1 MYPCMTSRERVLAA
15 IEHREPDRVPIDFGG
30 MRSTGIMAVAYNRLL
45 AAMGLGHK
53 KARMYDV
60 VQQLAIPDPEVLDR
74 FHVDVADLGHL
85 IPRPE
90 SAWKDW
96 TLPDGSPALVPRW
109 FEPRRSGDDGSIE
122 VRGPDGLLIAVQPK
136 GCLYVEQ
143 SHFPLRGAPA
153 PRTTG
158 ELRKAMGEVVWG
170 FLPSPPW
177 DRAAEPGY
185 WKWLEGACRAARR
198 STDRA
203 IMIGFGGN
211 LLEWLNYLY
220 SIEESLLLLAGD
232 PGEAERVLD
241 LLVEIHL
248 ENLEKLIDAV
258 GDNVDI
264 IQVGDDLGSQ
274 QATLISPAMYRR
286 LFKPRHARIIR
297 YVKDHSRL
305 KVFLHSCGSIRQVLG
320 DLIDCG
326 IDVINPVQTSAA
338 GMDPAE
344 LKREFGRHVTFW
356 GGGCETQ
363 TVLHHGK
370 PEEVARMVKERIET
384 FAPGGG
390 YVFNQIHNVM
400 ANIPAENVIAMFDA
414 AYRYGRYQHRC

>member
-1 MYPCMTSRERVLAA
+1 MNSRERVLAA
-15 IEHREPDRVPIDFGG
+15 IERHEPDRVPIDFGG

-45 AAMGLGHK
+45 EALGIRGR
-53 KARMYDV
+53 KACLYDL
-60 VQQLAIPDPEVLDR
+60 VQQLAVPDLEVLDR

-85 IPRPE
+85 IPRPASE
-90 SAWKDW
+90 WEDW
-96 TLPDGSPALVPRW
+96 TLPDGSPALVPKW
-109 FEPRRSGDDGSIE
+109 FRPLRTVEGGAVE
-122 VRGPDGLLIAVQPK
+122 VRGPGGVIIARQPR

-143 SHFPLRGAPA
+143 CHYPLRDAPP
-153 PRTTG
+153 PRTAA

-177 DRAAEPGY
+177 DRASEPGY
-185 WKWLEGACRAARR
+185 WRWLKEACVAARR
-198 STDRA
+198 STERA
-203 IMIGFGGN
+203 IMIAFGGN

-220 SIEESLLLLAGD
+220 SIESSLMLLAGD
-232 PGEAERVLD
+232 PEEASRVLD
-241 LLVEIHL
+241 LLVDVHL
-248 ENLEKLIDAV
+248 ESLEKLLEAV

-264 IQVGDDLGSQ
+264 IQMGDDLGSQ
-274 QATLISPAMYRR
+274 RSTLLSPAMYRR
-286 LFKPRHARIIR
+286 LFKPRHAKLFRF
-297 YVKDHSRL
+297 VKDHSRL
-305 KVFLHSCGSIRQVLG
+305 KVFMHSCGSIRQVLG

-326 IDVINPVQTSAA
+326 IDIVNPVQTSAV

-363 TVLHHGK
+363 TALHHGT
-370 PEEVARMVKERIET
+370 PESVDQMVKERIET

-400 ANIPAENVIAMFDA
+400 ANIAPENVIAMFDA
-414 AYRYGRYQHRC
+414 AYRYGRYGV